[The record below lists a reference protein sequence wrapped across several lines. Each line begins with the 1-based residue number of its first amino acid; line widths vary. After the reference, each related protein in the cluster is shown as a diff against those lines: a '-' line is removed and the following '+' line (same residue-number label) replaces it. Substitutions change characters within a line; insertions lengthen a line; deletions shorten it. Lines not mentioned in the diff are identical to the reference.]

1 MTWQSIRGHDRVLEM
16 FRQAIA
22 KGRLAST
29 FLFVGPPGIGKRSFA
44 LKLAQSV
51 LCERVPEAQLQP
63 CGECPSCHQVASGN
77 HPDLI
82 LISKP
87 ADKAFIPIKL
97 LIGEDETRMREG
109 LCYDLASKP
118 YSGRR
123 KIAII
128 DDADYLNREG
138 ANCLLKTLE
147 EPPPSSLLIL
157 IGTSEQRQLPTIRS
171 RCQIMRFQ
179 PLAASDVA
187 ALLME
192 KGLCSDPAVAQLAAE
207 RSEGSLERAALWL
220 DESVREFRH
229 TLLDMLCQPDIE
241 LQPAAKTVSQF
252 VDAAGKEAA
261 AKRQRLRLVISLA
274 EEFYRAA
281 LVATESGQQSQD
293 SDLKKAVATATRWM
307 AADAPATCLE
317 ICLDAY
323 GHIDANVN
331 QATFIEWWLD
341 ALAVGG
347 RSGVALA

>member
-1 MTWQSIRGHDRVLEM
+1 MSWQSIRGHDRVVEK
-16 FRQAIA
+16 FRRAIA

-29 FLFVGPPGIGKRSFA
+29 FLFVGLPGIGKRSFA
-44 LKLAQSV
+44 LQLAQSV

-87 ADKAFIPIKL
+87 ADKAFIPLKL

-128 DDADYLNREG
+128 DDADYLNKEG

-147 EPPPSSLLIL
+147 EPPPRSLLIL
-157 IGTSEQRQLPTIRS
+157 MGTSEQRQLPTIRS
-171 RCQIMRFQ
+171 RCQIVRFQ
-179 PLAASDVA
+179 PLAADEVA

-192 KGLCSDPAVAQLAAE
+192 KGLCPDAVVAKRAAE
-207 RSEGSLERAALWL
+207 HSEGSLERAVLWL
-220 DESVREFRH
+220 DESVREFRQ
-229 TLLDMLCQPDIE
+229 TLLDMLSQPDID
-241 LQPAAKTVSQF
+241 LQPAAKAISQF

-281 LVATESGQQSQD
+281 LVVNESGQQPSD
-293 SDLKKAVATATRWM
+293 ADLKTAVGTAGRWM
-307 AADAPATCLE
+307 SSEAPATCLE

-341 ALAVGG
+341 ALTVAG
-347 RSGVALA
+347 RTGLLAA